1 MKTAGQKNSTPVICA
16 KLGITV
22 VMMFVFAIFI
32 MPPLYDLFCDV
43 TGLNGKTGD
52 ALSTDKANSF
62 GVDTS
67 RTIKVQFLATNN
79 ENMPWEFG
87 PKITSVAVH
96 PGEPTVINYMA
107 TNTTASDMVAQAIP
121 SVVPFKA
128 ANYFH
133 KTECFCFN
141 NQPLAAGETTDLG
154 LSFIVDIDI
163 PKHIKTITLSY
174 TLFDITE
181 TAKAT
186 GVTKLEADKGLSSTK
201 RLSAPSFL
209 STLAALN

>member
-1 MKTAGQKNSTPVICA
+1 
-16 KLGITV
+16 
-22 VMMFVFAIFI
+22 
-32 MPPLYDLFCDV
+32 
-43 TGLNGKTGD
+43 
-52 ALSTDKANSF
+52 
-62 GVDTS
+62 
-67 RTIKVQFLATNN
+67 
-79 ENMPWEFG
+79 MPWNFG
-87 PKITSVAVH
+87 PKITYVTVH

-181 TAKAT
+181 AATAT
-186 GVTKLEADKGLSSTK
+186 GVKKLSSDNSLSSAK
-201 RLSAPSFL
+201 FLSAPNFL
-209 STLAALN
+209 STLVALN

>member
-1 MKTAGQKNSTPVICA
+1 MKQFWQGHSTPALCA

-43 TGLNGKTGD
+43 TGLNGKTGGPF
-52 ALSTDKANSF
+52 ASEKVNEL
-62 GVDTS
+62 GIDTS

-79 ENMPWEFG
+79 ENMPWEFR
-87 PKITSVAVH
+87 PHIQSVTVH
-96 PGEPTVINYMA
+96 PGEPTVINYFA
-107 TNTTASDMVAQAIP
+107 ENNTKMDMVAQAIP

-141 NQPLAAGETTDLG
+141 QQPLEAGKSADLG
-154 LSFIVDIDI
+154 LSFIVDVDI

-181 TAKAT
+181 EKEAK
-186 GVTKLEADKGLSSTK
+186 
-201 RLSAPSFL
+201 
-209 STLAALN
+209 LALVH

>member
-1 MKTAGQKNSTPVICA
+1 MKKFWQNSSTPVLCA
-16 KLGITV
+16 KLGVTV

-52 ALSTDKANSF
+52 AVSVEKVNAF

-79 ENMPWEFG
+79 ENMPWGFR
-87 PKITSVAVH
+87 PQITSMTVH
-96 PGEPTVINYMA
+96 PGEPAVVNYEA
-107 TNTTASDMVAQAIP
+107 ENNTQIDMVAQAIP
-121 SVVPFKA
+121 SLVPFKA

-141 NQPLAAGETTDLG
+141 QQPLAAGESAELG
-154 LSFIVDIDI
+154 LSFIVDVDI

-181 TAKAT
+181 TQKAK
-186 GVTKLEADKGLSSTK
+186 
-201 RLSAPSFL
+201 
-209 STLAALN
+209 LAVLN

>member
-1 MKTAGQKNSTPVICA
+1 MKMREKNSSTPVICA
-16 KLGITV
+16 KLGVTV
-22 VMMFVFAIFI
+22 VVMFVFAIFI

-43 TGLNGKTGD
+43 TGLNGKTGGAFSVED
-52 ALSTDKANSF
+52 SNSF

-79 ENMPWEFG
+79 ENMPWKFRPQIG
-87 PKITSVAVH
+87 SVTVH
-96 PGEPTVINYMA
+96 PGEPAVVSYFA
-107 TNTTASDMVAQAIP
+107 ENTTTKHMVAQAIP
-121 SVVPFKA
+121 SLVPFKA

-141 NQPLAAGETTDLG
+141 QQPLEAGKSAELG

-174 TLFDITE
+174 TLFDITD
-181 TAKAT
+181 AQQPA
-186 GVTKLEADKGLSSTK
+186 
-201 RLSAPSFL
+201 
-209 STLAALN
+209 LAVLN